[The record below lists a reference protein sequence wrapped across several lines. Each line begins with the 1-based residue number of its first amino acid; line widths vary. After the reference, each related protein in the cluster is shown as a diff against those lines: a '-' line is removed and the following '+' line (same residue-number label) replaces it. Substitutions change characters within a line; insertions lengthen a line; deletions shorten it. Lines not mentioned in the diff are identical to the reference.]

1 MKKKSHLFRNIILFI
16 ISALF
21 LLSFSYY
28 IYTTYSNI
36 EMSSEYDISKIS
48 TSNNS
53 VSTTTNLDISNMLE
67 DVSNCVVGISKI
79 KSHSTSIFSTSSLND
94 LGIGTG
100 IIVSNNGY
108 ILSNCH
114 VTGEKFSTCYITLEN
129 GNTYDATVLWCNS
142 ELDLSVSK
150 INASGLNYVKFGDSS
165 KIKSG
170 ETVYAIG
177 NPIGY
182 EFRRTITSGIIS
194 AINRTIKI
202 EENNSVSYMT
212 DLIQTDASIN
222 PGNSG
227 GPLILSTGEVIG
239 VNSVKITSAEGIG
252 FAIPINVV
260 KPVIEKIVSTGA
272 FDEAYLGIY
281 AYDKETTPYFSSTNV
296 PNGIYI
302 AHINKDSPAYSS
314 GIKIGDI
321 ITSIDDNKRI
331 YSIATSTPRLLKPFL
346 NIKYSLDVHNSHP
359 LLFNSILM
367 SYYNIPTSLM
377 DKIYPIYEKIYT
389 SNVESHNVRP
399 FLRKTLITNNIEEE
413 NIKSIPIDVLY
424 YMYLTSMGLFW
435 DVTIPKEMVDEKN
448 LLRSDIKVLMF
459 REVFYSKKLTARGKE
474 YAKIFAKEFPNV
486 YTVVLDSKR
495 ENRTK
500 LANDMMKI
508 ESELFGKILV
518 ELYAKKFKV
527 ISIHDAIVVLDVKQN
542 EKCTEEVVKQVMT
555 DVYRKYGLHPDI
567 SVDYYGKEC
576 MEDRGRR

>member
-114 VTGEKFSTCYITLEN
+114 VTGEKFSTCYVTLEN

-227 GPLILSTGEVIG
+227 GPLLSVSGKVIG
-239 VNSVKITSAEGIG
+239 VNSIKITSAEGIG
-252 FAIPINVV
+252 FAVPANVV
-260 KPVIEKIVSTGA
+260 KPIIDKFVKDNK

-281 AYDKETTPYFSSTNV
+281 AYDKEVIPYIASNANFSS
-296 PNGIYI
+296 GIYVVLI
-302 AHINKDSPAYSS
+302 ADDSPAISS
-314 GIKIGDI
+314 GIQKGDI
-321 ITSIDDNKRI
+321 ITSIDDKQFNTMIELREYI
-331 YSIATSTPRLLKPFL
+331 YSKSPGDVVSINISRGYITRTFEVALK
-346 NIKYSLDVHNSHP
+346 
-359 LLFNSILM
+359 
-367 SYYNIPTSLM
+367 
-377 DKIYPIYEKIYT
+377 
-389 SNVESHNVRP
+389 
-399 FLRKTLITNNIEEE
+399 
-413 NIKSIPIDVLY
+413 
-424 YMYLTSMGLFW
+424 
-435 DVTIPKEMVDEKN
+435 
-448 LLRSDIKVLMF
+448 
-459 REVFYSKKLTARGKE
+459 
-474 YAKIFAKEFPNV
+474 
-486 YTVVLDSKR
+486 
-495 ENRTK
+495 
-500 LANDMMKI
+500 
-508 ESELFGKILV
+508 
-518 ELYAKKFKV
+518 
-527 ISIHDAIVVLDVKQN
+527 
-542 EKCTEEVVKQVMT
+542 
-555 DVYRKYGLHPDI
+555 
-567 SVDYYGKEC
+567 
-576 MEDRGRR
+576 

>member
-16 ISALF
+16 ISAIF

-114 VTGEKFSTCYITLEN
+114 VTGEKFSTCYVTLEN

-227 GPLILSTGEVIG
+227 GPLLSVSGKVIG
-239 VNSVKITSAEGIG
+239 VNSIKITSAEGIG
-252 FAIPINVV
+252 FAVPANVV
-260 KPVIEKIVSTGA
+260 KPIIDKFVKDNK

-281 AYDKETTPYFSSTNV
+281 AYDKEVIPYIASNANFSS
-296 PNGIYI
+296 GIYVVLI
-302 AHINKDSPAYSS
+302 ADDSPAISS
-314 GIKIGDI
+314 GIQKGDI
-321 ITSIDDNKRI
+321 ITSIDDKQFNTMIELREYI
-331 YSIATSTPRLLKPFL
+331 YSKSPGDVVSINISRGYITRTFEVALK
-346 NIKYSLDVHNSHP
+346 
-359 LLFNSILM
+359 
-367 SYYNIPTSLM
+367 
-377 DKIYPIYEKIYT
+377 
-389 SNVESHNVRP
+389 
-399 FLRKTLITNNIEEE
+399 
-413 NIKSIPIDVLY
+413 
-424 YMYLTSMGLFW
+424 
-435 DVTIPKEMVDEKN
+435 
-448 LLRSDIKVLMF
+448 
-459 REVFYSKKLTARGKE
+459 
-474 YAKIFAKEFPNV
+474 
-486 YTVVLDSKR
+486 
-495 ENRTK
+495 
-500 LANDMMKI
+500 
-508 ESELFGKILV
+508 
-518 ELYAKKFKV
+518 
-527 ISIHDAIVVLDVKQN
+527 
-542 EKCTEEVVKQVMT
+542 
-555 DVYRKYGLHPDI
+555 
-567 SVDYYGKEC
+567 
-576 MEDRGRR
+576 